1 MVKKYFSSF
10 LRLPWSLLFLI
21 NLICF
26 FVLAFAQQSNKIVC
40 PDNGQCAKDIIQT
53 YNLKGQYAYMTMV
66 SYFLFYIGGL
76 FFAHA
81 YSFYSETK
89 GNELNGKLAKTLA
102 CFLVAIIV
110 VFTAAIGFV
119 YLRSGQQF

>member
-1 MVKKYFSSF
+1 MVKKYFASF
-10 LRLPWSLLFLI
+10 LKLPWSFLFLI
-21 NLICF
+21 NLVCF
-26 FVLAFAQQSNKIVC
+26 LILGFAQQSNKIVC
-40 PDNGQCAKDIIQT
+40 PENGQCAKDIIQT
-53 YNLKGQYAYMTMV
+53 YNLKGQYAYMTMI

-76 FFAHA
+76 FFAHGYA
-81 YSFYSETK
+81 FYSESK

-110 VFTAAIGFV
+110 VFPCSIGFV

>member
-1 MVKKYFSSF
+1 MVKKYFASF

-76 FFAHA
+76 IFAHA

-119 YLRSGQQF
+119 YLRSGQQL

>member
-1 MVKKYFSSF
+1 MVKKYFASY

-119 YLRSGQQF
+119 YLRSGQQL